1 MSLLP
6 SYRGSVNAWECD
18 ENDHLNVRFFLD
30 KVNQGLPF
38 ALDALGLR
46 EAMQEHKAHPRIRAQ
61 HVRFL
66 REARMATP
74 LTAHAGLARSAA
86 HGLTVYSELR
96 HSQTGEAMAA
106 VLTEVDFVTADGKQR
121 LLPVPHHAV
130 MCEVPEHGAPRGI
143 GADAATL
150 RPDRGSAADLGF
162 VEIGRGRVAPWECDV
177 RGELEPFQYVGR
189 ISDSVV
195 NLMAHFQTDEELSR
209 RSRGE
214 EGGALVEL
222 RIVHHAPLRAGDLF
236 TIQSGIAAVG
246 RKTQHIVH
254 LFYDELSR
262 ACVASAEG
270 VAVAMDLRT
279 RRAVELP
286 EARREKIQARLL
298 RLPAQGIFAAT
309 SGLKV

>member
-6 SYRGSVNAWECD
+6 TYRGSVNAWECD
-18 ENDHLNVRFFLD
+18 ENDHLNVRFILA

-38 ALDALGLR
+38 ALDSLGLR
-46 EAMQEHKAHPRIRAQ
+46 AAMEEQKARPRIRAQ

-74 LTAHAGLARSAA
+74 LTAYAGLAASVS
-86 HGLTVYSELR
+86 HELTLYSELR
-96 HSQTGEAMAA
+96 HTQTEEVLAA
-106 VLTEVDFVTADGKQR
+106 VLTELDFVRADGTPR
-121 LLPVPHHAV
+121 LLAVPRHAV
-130 MCEVPEHGAPRGI
+130 MCDVPEHGAPRGI
-143 GADAATL
+143 GADAASL
-150 RPDRGSAADLGF
+150 RPEHGSVAELGF
-162 VEIGRGRVAPWECDV
+162 VEIGRGSAGPWECDAH
-177 RGELEPFQYVGR
+177 GELEPFQYVGR

-236 TIQSGIAAVG
+236 TIHSGIAAVG

-254 LFYDELSR
+254 LFFDELSR

-270 VAVAMDLRT
+270 IAVAMDLQT

-286 EARREKIQARLL
+286 EGRRRRIEARLL
-298 RLPAQGIFAAT
+298 RLPR
-309 SGLKV
+309 

>member
-1 MSLLP
+1 MPLVP
-6 SYRGSVNAWECD
+6 CYRGSVNAWECD
-18 ENDHLNVRFFLD
+18 ENDHLNVRFFLA
-30 KVNQGLPF
+30 KVDQGLPF

-46 EAMQEHKAHPRIRAQ
+46 EAMQEQKAHPRIRAQ

-66 REARMATP
+66 REARLATP
-74 LTAHAGLARSAA
+74 LTAYAGLARSAA

-96 HSQTGEAMAA
+96 HSQTAEVMAA
-106 VLTEVDFVTADGKQR
+106 VLTEMDFVTADGTPR
-121 LLPVPHHAV
+121 LVPVPHHAV
-130 MCEVPEHGAPRGI
+130 MCDVPEHGAPRGI
-143 GADAATL
+143 GADAAAL
-150 RPDRGSAADLGF
+150 RPDHASVAELGF
-162 VEIGRGRVAPWECDV
+162 VEIGRGSVAPWECDV
-177 RGELEPFQYVGR
+177 HGELEPFQYVGR

-236 TIQSGIAAVG
+236 TIQSGMAAVG
-246 RKTQHIVH
+246 RKTQHLVH
-254 LFYDELSR
+254 LFFDELSR

-270 VAVAMDLRT
+270 IAVAMDLKS

-286 EARREKIQARLL
+286 EARRQKIAERLL
-298 RLPAQGIFAAT
+298 RLGR
-309 SGLKV
+309 

>member
-18 ENDHLNVRFFLD
+18 ENDHLNVRFFLA
-30 KVNQGLPF
+30 KVDQGLPF
-38 ALDALGLR
+38 ALDGLGL
-46 EAMQEHKAHPRIRAQ
+46 QEEGTRPRIRAQ

-74 LTAHAGLARSAA
+74 LTAYTGLAAGPA
-86 HGLTVYSELR
+86 VTLYSELR
-96 HSQTGEAMAA
+96 HTQTAEVMAA
-106 VLTEVDFVTADGKQR
+106 VLTEVDFVAADGR
-121 LLPVPHHAV
+121 PRALSLPFGAPR
-130 MCEVPEHGAPRGI
+130 CEVPEHGAPRGI
-143 GADAATL
+143 GIGAASL
-150 RPDRGSAADLGF
+150 RPEHGAVADLGF
-162 VEIGRGRVAPWECDV
+162 VEIGRGSVAPWECDLH
-177 RGELEPFQYVGR
+177 GELEPFQYVGR

-222 RIVHHAPLRAGDLF
+222 RIVYHAPLHAGDLF
-236 TIQSGIAAVG
+236 TIHSGMAAVG

-254 LFYDELSR
+254 LFFDERSR

-270 VAVAMDLRT
+270 IAVAMDLRT
-279 RRAVELP
+279 RRALELT
-286 EARREKIQARLL
+286 EERRQRIEARLL
-298 RLPAQGIFAAT
+298 RLAR
-309 SGLKV
+309 

>member
-18 ENDHLNVRFFLD
+18 ENDHLNVRFFLA
-30 KVNQGLPF
+30 KVDQGLPF
-38 ALDALGLR
+38 TLDALGLR
-46 EAMQEHKAHPRIRAQ
+46 AAMQEQKARPRIRAQ

-66 REARMATP
+66 REARLATP
-74 LTAHAGLARSAA
+74 LTAWAGLARSAS
-86 HGLTVYSELR
+86 HGLTLYSELR
-96 HSQTGEAMAA
+96 HSQTAEVMAA
-106 VLTEVDFVTADGKQR
+106 VLTEVDFVTAEGTPR
-121 LLPVPHHAV
+121 LLPVPRHAV
-130 MCEVPEHGAPRGI
+130 MYEVPEHGAPRGI
-143 GADAATL
+143 GADAAAL
-150 RPDRGSAADLGF
+150 RPDHGNVADLGF
-162 VEIGRGRVAPWECDV
+162 VEIGRGCVAASECDLQ
-177 RGELEPFQYVGR
+177 GELEPFQYVGR

-236 TIQSGIAAVG
+236 TIHSGIASVG

-254 LFYDELSR
+254 LFFDELSR

-270 VAVAMDLRT
+270 IAVAMDLKT
-279 RRAVELP
+279 RRSVELP
-286 EARREKIQARLL
+286 EARRQKIQARLL
-298 RLPAQGIFAAT
+298 RLPR
-309 SGLKV
+309 